1 MDESERLQM
10 VARVSTVAFRESDTL
25 EIDVQVHIANTMP
38 GVNIVGLPA
47 KAVDE
52 SKDRVRSALASL
64 GLAFPPQRITVNLA
78 LADVIKEG
86 SHYDLPI
93 ALGILAVMG
102 VLSEEDLSG
111 FCALGELALDGRLTA
126 VAGVLPAAIGASARG
141 KGIICP
147 AASGPEAA
155 WAGRVEVLAPTDLMA
170 LINHFKGAQ
179 IASRGAHEAALP
191 RIE

>member
-1 MDESERLQM
+1 MDESGRLQM
-10 VARVSTVAFRESDTL
+10 VARVSTVAFRGIDTL

-78 LADVIKEG
+78 PADVIKEG

-93 ALGILAVMG
+93 ALGILAAMG
-102 VLSEEDLSG
+102 VLCRGIATNPVRPSYRWCLESG
-111 FCALGELALDGRLTA
+111 GNWI
-126 VAGVLPAAIGASARG
+126 AA
-141 KGIICP
+141 
-147 AASGPEAA
+147 
-155 WAGRVEVLAPTDLMA
+155 
-170 LINHFKGAQ
+170 
-179 IASRGAHEAALP
+179 
-191 RIE
+191 